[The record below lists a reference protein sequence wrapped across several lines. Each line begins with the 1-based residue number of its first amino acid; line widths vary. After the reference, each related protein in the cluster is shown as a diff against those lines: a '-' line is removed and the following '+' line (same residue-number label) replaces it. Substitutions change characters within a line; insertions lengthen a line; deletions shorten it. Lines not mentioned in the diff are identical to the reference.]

1 MGDPQVV
8 HEDALRRV
16 AQYRTGPFAW
26 TVDGDSVVI
35 TRDVGASVEPISTY
49 EYKDFETAAE
59 MAWRMAVRQ
68 ARAASGERTAPH
80 SGPKSPNPPHGYEP
94 GGPGGRILIARW
106 ESRGGA
112 HWVDLHKDSS
122 GNFGYSTDGG
132 GGHLGKMTQEEAM
145 ATMEGKLGYLTPD
158 KLKTGLRRVGSVSGN
173 PARTHWPSGQS
184 ECRERDPA
192 SYIFASIDSQ
202 GLRDEIV
209 VMAAVL
215 TDDFRTVDVQRTF
228 EKLDEAHQG
237 RDPNVIWS
245 GYMKDWKN
253 CRETI
258 RFNLGLDWDS
268 FNRLQITFVPP
279 LNYTLEPVWKRTV
292 GQNPHGSTRPARP
305 SSFSSIVT
313 QDDVDRMNKLV
324 ARMGGDV
331 ANLSPEEQAE
341 YHALREKFE
350 RALDEDFVPSS
361 EQTGSDSEMGENPP
375 RITGRATRI
384 WNDSAGNTH
393 VRYHDTDVVS
403 FNNEWIALRLGGWDT
418 VTTRSRMNRA
428 ADVFGLGYHV
438 ARRRGTTYV
447 SWGGRE
453 YIIQGTSPF
462 SLDRGSGRVV
472 SPDDNVSPSSEMP
485 RRQRRGAAVRTGS
498 ESERSHPGGELGFK
512 EGAWEETEK
521 NPPESKADALVND
534 HGSVVIIMPLSGAA
548 KDWWESNVQEAQRWG
563 SGYAVEPRY
572 AEAIIQGMQEAGFSV
587 GAG

>member
-1 MGDPQVV
+1 MTVGDPQVV

-68 ARAASGERTAPH
+68 ARAASSERTAPH
-80 SGPKSPNPPHGYEP
+80 SGPRSQNPPHGYES

-112 HWVDLHKDSS
+112 HWVDLHEDGS

-132 GGHLGKMTQEEAM
+132 CGNLGKMTREEAM

-173 PARTHWPSGQS
+173 P
-184 ECRERDPA
+184 
-192 SYIFASIDSQ
+192 
-202 GLRDEIV
+202 
-209 VMAAVL
+209 
-215 TDDFRTVDVQRTF
+215 
-228 EKLDEAHQG
+228 
-237 RDPNVIWS
+237 
-245 GYMKDWKN
+245 
-253 CRETI
+253 
-258 RFNLGLDWDS
+258 
-268 FNRLQITFVPP
+268 
-279 LNYTLEPVWKRTV
+279 
-292 GQNPHGSTRPARP
+292 HGSTRPARP

-313 QDDVDRMNKLV
+313 QDDVDRMVKLGM
-324 ARMGGDV
+324 RMGGDV
-331 ANLSPEEQAE
+331 ANLSPEEQTE

-393 VRYHDTDVVS
+393 VHYHDTDVVS

-428 ADVFGLGYHV
+428 ADVFWLGYHV

-453 YIIQGTSPF
+453 YIIQGTSPL

-472 SPDDNVSPSSEMP
+472 SPDDNVPPSSEMP

-521 NPPESKADALVND
+521 NPPEPKADALVND